1 MMVLVVDDD
10 PAVRDALKFSLELE
24 GFRVHVCRSGED
36 LLTHPELGQSDCIVL
51 DYKMPGMD
59 GLEVL
64 ATLRSRA
71 VTAPV
76 ILITGPVTETLRS
89 RAMRAGARMV
99 LEKPL
104 LDGLLTDRIREV
116 TN

>member
-1 MMVLVVDDD
+1 MVLVVDDD

-24 GFRVHVCRSGED
+24 GFRVHACRSGED
-36 LLTHPELGQSDCIVL
+36 LLLHPALGQSGCIVL

-64 ATLRSRA
+64 AKLASRA
-71 VTAPV
+71 VPAPV
-76 ILITGPVTETLRS
+76 ILITGPVTETLKA

-104 LDGLLTDRIREV
+104 LDGILTDRIREI